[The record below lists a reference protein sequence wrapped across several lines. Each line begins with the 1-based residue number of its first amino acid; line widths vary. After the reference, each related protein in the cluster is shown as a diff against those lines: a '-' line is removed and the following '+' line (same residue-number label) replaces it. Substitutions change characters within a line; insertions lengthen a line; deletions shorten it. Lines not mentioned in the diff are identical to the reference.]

1 MYLLYQMVESAPFL
15 PTAACPEGF
24 YGVGCA
30 ETCVC
35 NLAGT
40 LSCNH
45 VNGSCTCSA
54 TWSGATCT
62 EPLIGRHSMCVHTCE
77 VSISVVDPSL
87 PPDPP
92 DPPIWAAG
100 IGVVVLLLIA
110 VVIIILVIA
119 LLYWKRKHKKKGL
132 SRVQPSGEGSRENVQ
147 LLKVDPIPGTP
158 GSNDA
163 IDDELNF
170 TRTSSLTVIIP
181 KGVCGW
187 RADTFLMQC
196 VGVGWD
202 S

>member
-1 MYLLYQMVESAPFL
+1 MGLAVPRHVSAIWLVPSPVTML
-15 PTAACPEGF
+15 TGAVPVQPPGLEQHALSHSQVDTA
-24 YGVGCA
+24 
-30 ETCVC
+30 CVC
-35 NLAGT
+35 T
-40 LSCNH
+40 H
-45 VNGSCTCSA
+45 V
-54 TWSGATCT
+54 
-62 EPLIGRHSMCVHTCE
+62 E
-77 VSISVVDPSL
+77 VSISAINPSL

-132 SRVQPSGEGSRENVQ
+132 SRVQPSGEGSRENLQ
-147 LLKVDPIPGTP
+147 LLKVDPTPGTP

-187 RADTFLMQC
+187 RADTFFMQC

-202 S
+202 TLTYIPALCPRSKDP